1 MQDGQCAGSVLT
13 HDKDGARTGQNLNE
27 LFARLSR
34 QKSTGC
40 LARPLGL
47 PTVKIPDRL
56 VSNAVSVA
64 SEHDRIYAFDADESS
79 VSQPRHVS
87 SINPG
92 R

>member
-1 MQDGQCAGSVLT
+1 
-13 HDKDGARTGQNLNE
+13 
-27 LFARLSR
+27 
-34 QKSTGC
+34 
-40 LARPLGL
+40 
-47 PTVKIPDRL
+47 VKIPDRL